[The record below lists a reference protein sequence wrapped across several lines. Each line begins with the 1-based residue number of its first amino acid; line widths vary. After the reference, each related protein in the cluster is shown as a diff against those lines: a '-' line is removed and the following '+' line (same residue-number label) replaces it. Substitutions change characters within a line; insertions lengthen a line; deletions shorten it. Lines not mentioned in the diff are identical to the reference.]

1 MTVLITARLRLE
13 PFEDGHLDGLNAM
26 NADPEVMRYL
36 TGRPET
42 REETLAAIERVK
54 ARWAEWGFSWWS
66 FIAKESDEI
75 VGAGCIQYLGGNP
88 ANPLEIGWRVRRDK
102 WRHGLAFEAAERMAT
117 FAFETLQANLLC
129 AVCHPGNIASVAVM
143 KKLGMRFRG
152 VEEWYSA
159 NDLTF
164 EITRN
169 EWLMRAGSSAR
180 LLSD

>member
-13 PFEDGHLDGLNAM
+13 PFEDHHLDGLNAM

-102 WRHGLAFEAAERMAT
+102 WRQGLAFEAAERMAT
-117 FAFETLQANLLC
+117 FAFETLEANLLC
-129 AVCHPGNIASVAVM
+129 AVCHPENIASVAVM
-143 KKLGMRFRG
+143 KKLGMRFRS

-169 EWLMRAGSSAR
+169 EWRMRAGSSAR

>member
-13 PFEDGHLDGLNAM
+13 PFEDHHLDGLNAM
-26 NADPEVMRYL
+26 NADPEVMRH
-36 TGRPET
+36 PE
-42 REETLAAIERVK
+42 
-54 ARWAEWGFSWWS
+54 
-66 FIAKESDEI
+66 
-75 VGAGCIQYLGGNP
+75 
-88 ANPLEIGWRVRRDK
+88 
-102 WRHGLAFEAAERMAT
+102 
-117 FAFETLQANLLC
+117 
-129 AVCHPGNIASVAVM
+129 NIASVAVM

-169 EWLMRAGSSAR
+169 EWRMRAGSSAR

>member
-1 MTVLITARLRLE
+1 MACERELA
-13 PFEDGHLDGLNAM
+13 GHFLALCYWTDGLNAM

-102 WRHGLAFEAAERMAT
+102 WRQGLPSR
-117 FAFETLQANLLC
+117 
-129 AVCHPGNIASVAVM
+129 PRSG
-143 KKLGMRFRG
+143 
-152 VEEWYSA
+152 W
-159 NDLTF
+159 
-164 EITRN
+164 
-169 EWLMRAGSSAR
+169 
-180 LLSD
+180 

>member
-1 MTVLITARLRLE
+1 MTVPITARLRLE
-13 PFEDGHLDGLNAM
+13 PFENGHLDGLNAM

-36 TGRPET
+36 TGSPET

-75 VGAGCIQYLGGNP
+75 VGAGCIQYLGLNP
-88 ANPLEIGWRVRRDK
+88 ANPPEIGWRVRRDK
-102 WRHGLAFEAAERMAT
+102 WRQGLAFEAAERMVT
-117 FAFETLQANLLC
+117 FAFETLEANLLC
-129 AVCHPGNIASVAVM
+129 AVCHPENIASVAVM
-143 KKLGMRFRG
+143 KKLGMRFRS

-159 NDLTF
+159 SDLTF

-169 EWLMRAGSSAR
+169 EWRMRAGSSAR
-180 LLSD
+180 VAQ

>member
-66 FIAKESDEI
+66 FIAKEAMKSL
-75 VGAGCIQYLGGNP
+75 VQGASSISEGIGRTPSRLAGVCAAISGGRGLP
-88 ANPLEIGWRVRRDK
+88 SRQRSGW
-102 WRHGLAFEAAERMAT
+102 
-117 FAFETLQANLLC
+117 
-129 AVCHPGNIASVAVM
+129 
-143 KKLGMRFRG
+143 
-152 VEEWYSA
+152 
-159 NDLTF
+159 
-164 EITRN
+164 
-169 EWLMRAGSSAR
+169 
-180 LLSD
+180 

>member
-75 VGAGCIQYLGGNP
+75 VGAG
-88 ANPLEIGWRVRRDK
+88 PLEIGWRVRRDK
-102 WRHGLAFEAAERMAT
+102 WRQGLAFEAAERMVT
-117 FAFETLQANLLC
+117 FAFETLEANLLC
-129 AVCHPGNIASVAVM
+129 AVCHPENIASVAVM
-143 KKLGMRFRG
+143 KKLGMRFRS

-169 EWLMRAGSSAR
+169 EWRMRAGSSAR
-180 LLSD
+180 VAQ